1 MSSEREEFEKDKR
14 DRARKLELETLEKQ
28 RRTDKMRER
37 KYRDRMRDR
46 MRDRF
51 GRMTKPTP
59 QSRRPYAG
67 AEIGVEDDGYK
78 AAEIQ
83 SLIDRYEKKDDT
95 YSGKVIK
102 SIKPSGKQPV

>member
-1 MSSEREEFEKDKR
+1 MSSEREEFEKNRR
-14 DRARKLELETLEKQ
+14 DRAKELEMETLKKRE
-28 RRTDKMRER
+28 RTDKMRER
-37 KYRDRMRDR
+37 KYRDR

-67 AEIGVEDDGYK
+67 AEIGTEDDGYK

-83 SLIDRYEKKDDT
+83 SLIDRYKKKDDT

-102 SIKPSGKQPV
+102 SIKPVGKQPV

>member
-1 MSSEREEFEKDKR
+1 MSSEEEEFEKNKR

-46 MRDRF
+46 F

-67 AEIGVEDDGYK
+67 AEIGTEDDGYK

-83 SLIDRYEKKDDT
+83 SLIDRYKKKDDT

-102 SIKPSGKQPV
+102 SIKPFGKQPV

>member
-1 MSSEREEFEKDKR
+1 MSSEKEEFEKNNR

-37 KYRDRMRDR
+37 KYRNTLRDKLR
-46 MRDRF
+46 ERF
-51 GRMTKPTP
+51 TT
-59 QSRRPYAG
+59 SRRAAPG

-83 SLIDRYEKKDDT
+83 SLIDRYKKKDDT

>member
-1 MSSEREEFEKDKR
+1 MSSEKEEFEKNNR
-14 DRARKLELETLEKQ
+14 DRARKLELETLEKR

-51 GRMTKPTP
+51 TT
-59 QSRRPYAG
+59 SRRALPG
-67 AEIGVEDDGYK
+67 AEIGTEDDGYR

-83 SLIDRYEKKDDT
+83 SLVDRYKKKDDT

-102 SIKPSGKQPV
+102 SIKPVGKQGV

>member
-1 MSSEREEFEKDKR
+1 MSSEREEFEKNQR
-14 DRARKLELETLEKQ
+14 DRARELEVEAFKKQ

-37 KYRDRMRDR
+37 KYRDR

-59 QSRRPYAG
+59 QSRRPLPG

-83 SLIDRYEKKDDT
+83 SLIDRYKKKDDT

>member
-1 MSSEREEFEKDKR
+1 MSSEREEFEKNKR
-14 DRARKLELETLEKQ
+14 DRARELGTEAFKKR

-46 MRDRF
+46 F
-51 GRMTKPTP
+51 GRMTKPTL

-83 SLIDRYEKKDDT
+83 SLIDRYKKKDDT
-95 YSGKVIK
+95 YTGKVIK
-102 SIKPSGKQPV
+102 SIKPVGKQGV

>member
-1 MSSEREEFEKDKR
+1 MSSEEEEFEKNKR
-14 DRARKLELETLEKQ
+14 DRARKLELETREKQ

-37 KYRDRMRDR
+37 KYRDK

-59 QSRRPYAG
+59 QSRRPFAG
-67 AEIGVEDDGYK
+67 AEIGTEDDGYK

-83 SLIDRYEKKDDT
+83 SLRDR
-95 YSGKVIK
+95 
-102 SIKPSGKQPV
+102 

>member
-1 MSSEREEFEKDKR
+1 MSSEREEFEKSKR
-14 DRARKLELETLEKQ
+14 DRARELELETLKKQ

-46 MRDRF
+46 F
-51 GRMTKPTP
+51 RMTKPTP

-83 SLIDRYEKKDDT
+83 SLVDRYKKKDDT

>member
-1 MSSEREEFEKDKR
+1 M
-14 DRARKLELETLEKQ
+14 ETLEKR
-28 RRTDKMRER
+28 RRTDRMRER
-37 KYRDRMRDR
+37 KYRDR

-67 AEIGVEDDGYK
+67 TEIGTEDDGYK

-83 SLIDRYEKKDDT
+83 SLIDRYKKKDDT

-102 SIKPSGKQPV
+102 SIKPVGKQGV

>member
-1 MSSEREEFEKDKR
+1 MSSEEEEFEKDMR
-14 DRARKLELETLEKQ
+14 DRAKELELETLKKR

-37 KYRDRMRDR
+37 KYRDR

-83 SLIDRYEKKDDT
+83 SLIDRYKKKDDT

-102 SIKPSGKQPV
+102 SIKPYGKQPV

>member
-1 MSSEREEFEKDKR
+1 MSSEKEEYEKNMR
-14 DRARKLELETLEKQ
+14 NRAKELEMETLKK
-28 RRTDKMRER
+28 RRRRDKMREQ
-37 KYRDRMRDR
+37 KYRDEMRE
-46 MRDRF
+46 RF
-51 GRMTKPTP
+51 GRMRKPTP

-83 SLIDRYEKKDDT
+83 SLVDRYKKKDDT

-102 SIKPSGKQPV
+102 SIKPVGKQEV

>member
-1 MSSEREEFEKDKR
+1 MSSEKEEFEKNKR
-14 DRARKLELETLEKQ
+14 DRARELGREFLEK
-28 RRTDKMRER
+28 RERTNRMREQ
-37 KYRDRMRDR
+37 KYRDR

-83 SLIDRYEKKDDT
+83 SLIDRYKKKDDT

-102 SIKPSGKQPV
+102 SIKPYGKQPV

>member
-1 MSSEREEFEKDKR
+1 MSSEREEFEKNKR
-14 DRARKLELETLEKQ
+14 DRAKELEMETLKKR

-67 AEIGVEDDGYK
+67 AEIGTEDDGYK

-83 SLIDRYEKKDDT
+83 SLVDRYEKKDDT

>member
-1 MSSEREEFEKDKR
+1 MSSEKEEFEKNKR
-14 DRARKLELETLEKQ
+14 NRARELGIEALEK
-28 RRTDKMRER
+28 RSRTDRMREQ
-37 KYRDRMRDR
+37 KYRDR

-51 GRMTKPTP
+51 GRVTKPTP

-83 SLIDRYEKKDDT
+83 SLIDRYKKKDDT

>member
-1 MSSEREEFEKDKR
+1 MSSEEEEFKKNKR

-37 KYRDRMRDR
+37 KYRNTLRDR
-46 MRDRF
+46 LRERF
-51 GRMTKPTP
+51 TT
-59 QSRRPYAG
+59 SRRALPG
-67 AEIGVEDDGYK
+67 AEIGTEDDGYR

-83 SLIDRYEKKDDT
+83 SLRDRYRKKDDT
-95 YSGKVIK
+95 YTGRVIK

>member
-1 MSSEREEFEKDKR
+1 MSSEREEFEKNKR
-14 DRARKLELETLEKQ
+14 DRAKQLELETLKKR
-28 RRTDKMRER
+28 RRTDKMREE
-37 KYRDRMRDR
+37 KYRDK

-83 SLIDRYEKKDDT
+83 SLVDRYKKKDDT

-102 SIKPSGKQPV
+102 SIKPVGKQGV